1 MMTLN
6 GQWHVVYDDGV
17 FANFFAQGSLV
28 MALNGYDLDSV
39 HYDVAEIFT
48 GTAH

>member
-28 MALNGYDLDSV
+28 MDLDSYV
-39 HYDVAEIFT
+39 LDGVPYQFAEIFT
-48 GTAH
+48 GNAH